1 MPPDHDRR
9 PESGHTVSPQTRE
22 SRRNRGGTDKTN
34 VQSAER
40 LICRSAEGCIVR
52 LRADWGARGLAGPA
66 REQRAGKAAASDLRP
81 HITLR
86 RGRSPRRDREER
98 RARGTADG
106 FASTERACRVGA
118 LCQVRILEVR
128 LLICRLGFWPCRH
141 GEAAR
146 LADPWNAAR
155 PCPPGGER
163 RRRPR
168 PAISQSALGGLELG
182 RPYGRQSRNAQP
194 ASMMERDMQRRWGR
208 GSLQG
213 EAPKRGPP

>member
-1 MPPDHDRR
+1 M
-9 PESGHTVSPQTRE
+9 
-22 SRRNRGGTDKTN
+22 SRLTLGRGACGS
-34 VQSAER
+34 V
-40 LICRSAEGCIVR
+40 EGGLGACI
-52 LRADWGARGLAGPA
+52 LAGPA
-66 REQRAGKAAASDLRP
+66 HDEDASEVTASVTP
-81 HITLR
+81 PTKLR

-141 GEAAR
+141 GETGASPIAGT
-146 LADPWNAAR
+146 R
-155 PCPPGGER
+155 PGLVPRGGKR
-163 RRRPR
+163 DAGHAPS
-168 PAISQSALGGLELG
+168 ISQSALGGLKLG
-182 RPYGRQSRNAQP
+182 RPYGRESCNPQP